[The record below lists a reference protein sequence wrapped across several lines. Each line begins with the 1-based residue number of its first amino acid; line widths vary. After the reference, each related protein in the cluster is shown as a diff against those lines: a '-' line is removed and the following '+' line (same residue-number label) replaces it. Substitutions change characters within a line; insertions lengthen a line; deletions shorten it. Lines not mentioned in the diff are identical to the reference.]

1 MPSYFIDQHFLI
13 VTISKMESESKFD
26 SFCKELKVKTQT
38 VHDQSDKT
46 INLKLA
52 VVLTDTK
59 LWATAVA
66 NFYFVFQTLEQ
77 CIETNSDHA
86 HLGQLYNKQLFRA
99 KKFEEDLQF
108 YLGNTWRAEVQISDE
123 AKVYCDRLMQLSD
136 ENPTL
141 LIA

>member
-1 MPSYFIDQHFLI
+1 
-13 VTISKMESESKFD
+13 MEVKDDFE
-26 SFCKELKVKTQT
+26 SFCKELKVKTQA

-59 LWATAVA
+59 LWATAIA

-77 CIETNSDHA
+77 SIETNSDHV

-99 KKFEEDLQF
+99 KQFEEDLQF
-108 YLGNTWRAEVQISDE
+108 YLGNTWRAQIQISDE

>member
-1 MPSYFIDQHFLI
+1 
-13 VTISKMESESKFD
+13 MEAKDEFD
-26 SFCKELKVKTQT
+26 SFCKELKIKTQAI
-38 VHDQSDKT
+38 HDQSDRT

-77 CIETNSDHA
+77 CIETNSGHA
-86 HLGQLYNKQLFRA
+86 ILGQLNNKQLFRS
-99 KKFEEDLQF
+99 KQFEDDLEF
-108 YLGNTWRAEVQISDE
+108 YLGRTWRAQIQISDE
-123 AKVYCDRLMQLSD
+123 ARDYCDRLMQLSD

-141 LIA
+141 LVA